1 MLLCRVFVDV
11 AVSFL
16 RNSTGMNKRTSEE
29 YIDEEL
35 QYLEREEVKTILE
48 ATNAL
53 ELAQDKI
60 RKKEREVSEAMA
72 EVERAT
78 SELDN
83 GITEHFGHR
92 TAKDIKYIK
101 GQLDTESSADQ

>member
-35 QYLEREEVKTILE
+35 QDLEREEVKDLLE
-48 ATNAL
+48 ATHAL
-53 ELAQDKI
+53 ELAQDKLQ
-60 RKKEREVSEAMA
+60 KKEREVAEATS

-78 SELDN
+78 SELDD